1 MWHGS
6 QEKYQ
11 RYEQIGGRFNSE
23 FGLAAF
29 PQMATIKDFT
39 PDKSELY
46 AQSRTLDF
54 HNKADGH
61 ERRIATYV
69 VENFRPSAK
78 LEVQQPLTVLHST
91 HRMKFL
97 TRGRLTYT

>member
-1 MWHGS
+1 MWHGT

-29 PQMATIKDFT
+29 PQIETIRSFT
-39 PDKSELY
+39 LDESQLY
-46 AQSRTLDF
+46 AQSQTLDF

-61 ERRIATYV
+61 ERRIATYIG
-69 VENFRPSAK
+69 ENFRPSAN
-78 LEVQQPLTVLHST
+78 LEVSKRIPELEQINGFP
-91 HRMKFL
+91 
-97 TRGRLTYT
+97 RLQRNS